1 MAAVKKRKTADA
13 WKKKEWYTILSP
25 KNFDEKEIGMTPA
38 IEPDKLANRVIKT
51 SLREITG
58 SMGHQFIRMHFRVTD
73 VKGKAAHTEFDGF
86 ELVREYLR
94 RNVRRR
100 RSMIRVV
107 REITTKDGKKASI
120 TVYTFTARKEDTS
133 KKDLIRKIMMQTID
147 RIASE
152 NDFESLVQRML
163 FGSMATDIFKEVR
176 NVVQIKRVEIAKCK
190 LPSGK

>member
-1 MAAVKKRKTADA
+1 MATVKKRKTADS
-13 WKKKEWYTILSP
+13 WKKKEWYTIHSP
-25 KNFDEKEIGMTPA
+25 KNFEEKEIGMTPA
-38 IEPDKLANRVIKT
+38 IEPEKLANRIIRT

-58 SMGHQFIRMHFRVTD
+58 NIGHQFISMHFRVVD
-73 VKGKAAHTEFDGF
+73 VKGKGAHTEFDGF

-107 REITTKDGKKASI
+107 REITTKDNKKASV
-120 TVYTFTARKEDTS
+120 TVFTFTARKVDTS
-133 KKDLIRKIMMQTID
+133 KKDLIRKTMIRAID

-152 NDFESLVQRML
+152 NDFESLVQKML

-176 NVVQIKRVEIAKCK
+176 NIAQIKRVEIAKCK